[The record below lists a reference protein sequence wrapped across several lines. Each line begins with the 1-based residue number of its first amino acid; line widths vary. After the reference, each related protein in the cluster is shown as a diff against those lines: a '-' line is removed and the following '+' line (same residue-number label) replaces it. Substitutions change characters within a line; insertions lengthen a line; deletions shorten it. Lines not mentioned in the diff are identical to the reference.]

1 MNAVHDVLLSLLLLA
16 ATGALGSLA
25 VYIWV
30 AGILPAL
37 PL

>member
-1 MNAVHDVLLSLLLLA
+1 MNLVHDVLLALLLLA
-16 ATGALGSLA
+16 AISVLGSLG

>member
-1 MNAVHDVLLSLLLLA
+1 MNLVHDVLLALLLLA
-16 ATGALGSLA
+16 DSGVLGSLA

>member
-1 MNAVHDVLLSLLLLA
+1 MNLLHDVLLALLLLA

-25 VYIWV
+25 AYIWV